1 MCLTT
6 LLALV
11 SKIWVSPDCLMLYS
25 PSLTVRAATSE
36 RLILRRKCYNL
47 TTMMRD
53 LLSDAVGGG
62 EDVLPG
68 DEGAAAELS
77 AILEQGCDPGPLTLV
92 SRPPVD
98 HLEGVLVVIVEP
110 LLLLSHSA
118 VLIVS
123 DGVIFANTAG
133 VRVGGAGSRGSL
145 GWGGRLSGWDR
156 G

>member
-1 MCLTT
+1 M
-6 LLALV
+6 
-11 SKIWVSPDCLMLYS
+11 
-25 PSLTVRAATSE
+25 
-36 RLILRRKCYNL
+36 
-47 TTMMRD
+47 
-53 LLSDAVGGG
+53 GGG

-68 DEGAAAELS
+68 DEGAATELS
-77 AILEQGCDPGPLTLV
+77 AILEQGGNPGPLALV
-92 SRPPVD
+92 CWPPVD
-98 HLEGVLVVIVEP
+98 HLEGVLVVVVEP